1 MQSATESGV
10 RSDDFGLQGTA
21 TQARIIHMKQQLIAA
36 VDGSRAR
43 YYSVETR
50 TTPQGEEKNKLVEV
64 ESLINP
70 ANRMNDGD
78 LYSESRPG
86 LRSASGGGPA
96 HGVDDKRDA
105 HNDETNRKFAKL
117 VLERMAELIRD
128 RDIKSA
134 ILAAGPKMLGH
145 MRDNKNLLPYIDIGE
160 LPKHLTELS
169 PHELCLRLEASDLL

>member
-1 MQSATESGV
+1 ME
-10 RSDDFGLQGTA
+10 
-21 TQARIIHMKQQLIAA
+21 QQLIAV

-43 YYSVETR
+43 YFSVDSR
-50 TTPQGEEKNKLVEV
+50 TTPQGEKKPTLVEV
-64 ESLINP
+64 DTLINP
-70 ANRMNDGD
+70 ANRMNDGE

-96 HGVDDKRDA
+96 HGVDDRRDA
-105 HNDETNRKFAKL
+105 HNDENNRKFAKL
-117 VLERMAELIRD
+117 VLQKMAEIIREK
-128 RDIKSA
+128 DIKSA

-169 PHELCLRLEASDLL
+169 PHELLQRLEASDLL